1 MADQSQFRVEI
12 LDPAVHRREEF
23 SCESQEL
30 TGFLH
35 TRARREAKS
44 RTSAFFVLVPVADPG
59 QIAGYYTLSATSIE
73 LEKLP
78 VELTRKLP
86 RYPRLPATLLG
97 RLARALAFKGQGI
110 GDLLMVDAL
119 KRSYESSSIVGS
131 VAVVVDPKDGPAAK
145 FYGTFGFQPLDEQK
159 MFLPMKAV
167 PEWLGLEKPDAP

>member
-1 MADQSQFRVEI
+1 MPATLQFKFEI

-23 SCESQEL
+23 ACESPEL
-30 TGFLH
+30 TGFLR
-35 TRARREAKS
+35 TRARKEAKS
-44 RTSAFFVLVPVADPG
+44 RTSACFVLVPVADPG

-119 KRSYESSSIVGS
+119 KRSYENSSVIGS
-131 VAVVVDPKDGPAAK
+131 VAVVVDPKDEPAAK
-145 FYGTFGFQPLDEQK
+145 FYGAFGFQPLDDQK

-167 PEWLGLEKPDAP
+167 PEWL

>member
-1 MADQSQFRVEI
+1 MADQSTFRVEI
-12 LDPAVHRREEF
+12 LDPAVHRRDEF
-23 SCESQEL
+23 SCESPEL
-30 TGFLH
+30 TEFLR
-35 TRARREAKS
+35 TRARKEAKS
-44 RTSAFFVLVPVADPG
+44 RTSACFVIVPVTDLG
-59 QIAGYYTLSATSIE
+59 QIAGYYTLSATSVE

-78 VELTRKLP
+78 VELTKKLP

-119 KRSYESSSIVGS
+119 KRSYENSSVIGS
-131 VAVVVDPKDGPAAK
+131 VAVVVDPKDAHAAK

-167 PEWLGLEKPDAP
+167 PEWLGLEKKDGP